1 MIVSREQK
9 GIRRRVFDLAVPVI
23 GENLLQTLMGVVDT
37 LLVAGLGVAA
47 LAGVGAS
54 LQVIFVLLAAM
65 SALAVGASVLVA
77 QAVGA
82 GNLVE
87 ASRVARQTLI
97 WSVVIAVPLSLLGL
111 LLSPVLMGLFGLE
124 PEVAAIGTEYLM
136 VTMGALATLTIML
149 LASAVL
155 RGAGD
160 TQTPMQVTALAN
172 LVNLVLTWAL
182 IYGHLGMP
190 ELGAVGSAWG
200 TVLSRGMG
208 AILLVLVLV
217 RGRNGVKV
225 GGAGSWRPE
234 RKAFGS
240 VMHIG
245 LPAALEEVL
254 VITALAALTPI
265 VAMLGTVDLAAHR
278 IAFNILSLSF
288 LPGLGF
294 GLAATALVGQAVGAG
309 RIDEAQAYTR
319 VALRWAV
326 LWMSGLG
333 LLFIFFAA
341 PLIRLFN
348 DDPTLVASGS
358 GAIIAVALTQPLWAA
373 TFVYAGA
380 LRGTGDTRTPLIIT
394 GILNWL
400 AVVIALVGVWLVP
413 ALWVVWAAF
422 LISGPI
428 ETYFL
433 WRAWRSVVRAWER
446 TG

>member
-1 MIVSREQK
+1 MVSNLVIVSREQK

-23 GENLLQTLMGVVDT
+23 GENLLQTLLGVVDT

-54 LQVIFVLLAAM
+54 LQVVFVLLAAL

-87 ASRVARQTLI
+87 ASQIARQTLI
-97 WSVVIAVPLSLLGL
+97 WSVVIAVPLSVVGL
-111 LLSPVLMGLFGLE
+111 WLSPQLIGIFGLE
-124 PEVAAIGTEYLM
+124 PEVAAIGTDYLM
-136 VTMGALATLTIML
+136 VTMGAIATLTIML

-160 TQTPMQVTALAN
+160 TQTPMRVTALAN
-172 LVNLVLTWAL
+172 LVNLGLSWAL

-208 AILLVLVLV
+208 AILLVLVLI

-234 RKAFGS
+234 RKVFGS

-265 VAMLGTVDLAAHR
+265 VAMLGTVELAAHR

-309 RIDEAQAYTR
+309 
-319 VALRWAV
+319 
-326 LWMSGLG
+326 
-333 LLFIFFAA
+333 
-341 PLIRLFN
+341 
-348 DDPTLVASGS
+348 
-358 GAIIAVALTQPLWAA
+358 
-373 TFVYAGA
+373 
-380 LRGTGDTRTPLIIT
+380 
-394 GILNWL
+394 
-400 AVVIALVGVWLVP
+400 
-413 ALWVVWAAF
+413 
-422 LISGPI
+422 
-428 ETYFL
+428 
-433 WRAWRSVVRAWER
+433 
-446 TG
+446 